1 MSLVYYGLIFI
12 SLERAQMTQNTRYV
26 IVVGFSQGL
35 KQVLCFPG
43 VQELLNVSSLQGFF

>member
-1 MSLVYYGLIFI
+1 
-12 SLERAQMTQNTRYV
+12 MTQNSRYV